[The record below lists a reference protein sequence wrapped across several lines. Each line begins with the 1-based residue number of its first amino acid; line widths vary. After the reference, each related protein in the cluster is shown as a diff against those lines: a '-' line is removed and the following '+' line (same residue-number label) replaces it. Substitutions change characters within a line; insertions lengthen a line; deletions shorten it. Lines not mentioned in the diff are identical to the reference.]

1 MLEEYYRVN
10 LKWAT
15 RWRPFTRCDIQ
26 PGFFIFDN
34 LVHFQ
39 GSSAKGSVKDLE
51 IYRKGT
57 KDLQA
62 GDRGGAFIKLKSELE
77 LRRGGFLYDPKS
89 KPTVG
94 SNNHKY

>member
-1 MLEEYYRVN
+1 MLEEYYEVN
-10 LKWAT
+10 LKWVT

-26 PGFFIFDN
+26 LGLFNIDN
-34 LVHFQ
+34 LAHVQ

-57 KDLQA
+57 KDLLA

-89 KPTVG
+89 KLTVR
-94 SNNHKY
+94 

>member
-1 MLEEYYRVN
+1 MLEEYYEVN
-10 LKWAT
+10 LKWVT
-15 RWRPFTRCDIQ
+15 RWRLFTRCDIQ
-26 PGFFIFDN
+26 LGLLIIDN
-34 LVHFQ
+34 IAHVQ

-89 KPTVG
+89 KLTVR
-94 SNNHKY
+94 SRKS